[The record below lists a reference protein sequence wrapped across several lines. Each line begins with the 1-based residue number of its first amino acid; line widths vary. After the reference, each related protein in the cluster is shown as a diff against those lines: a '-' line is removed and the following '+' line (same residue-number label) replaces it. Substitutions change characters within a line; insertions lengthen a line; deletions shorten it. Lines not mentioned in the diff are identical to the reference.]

1 MKVSKMIPKR
11 FSSRLVAMML
21 LSGLIPI
28 VIFGFLLDILG
39 SRFTAETSL
48 AIEQGQQELE
58 NNSEKLMIQFAE
70 TLIRQKALDVVVQ
83 LDLYLRA
90 YPEKSLRDLQN
101 DAKFREL
108 AVQPVGETGYTVLL
122 DSNTA
127 TCCFHRD
134 PKLENL
140 NLQSLSNKLP
150 GLWRIM
156 AVSLGGRHS
165 GGYYKWQEPDG
176 TTRDK
181 YMYIAP
187 LNEKTADSVPLNV
200 AATALISEFT
210 KPIVGAR
217 DVFRSN
223 TLDLQ
228 ATVNGLIGSSKKI
241 GFVSMGLSIAI
252 ILAVAYWIGIY
263 FSRAVTQLREATIEV
278 NRGNFD
284 IRLEPTM
291 SGDVGELTEDFNKMV
306 AQLQATTVSKELLE
320 AEEQKLKELNAYL
333 QQEIAERK
341 TIEEELEKARDY
353 LENVFVNSPDAI
365 GIVDEKGRFVKCNRK
380 AAQLFGFDYEELEGK
395 SVFEI
400 YADQEELE
408 KMLKILRQ
416 EGSVSCY
423 EIIMKRKDGTTFL
436 AELSISLLKN
446 SEDKNIGSVAVAR
459 DLTDIKATLT
469 ALEEANTQ
477 LRQEIIER
485 KKIEDELKQARDY
498 LEYVLENS
506 PDAIGIVD
514 KHGRFVKWN
523 KMAAKLYGYELEN
536 LEGKKAFDL
545 YADQDELEKM
555 LTELRQDGFV
565 RRYEIDMQRKDG
577 TAIPC
582 EISISLLKDVENRT
596 AGSVCVARDL
606 SEIKKAF
613 AKLKTINLNLHHE
626 ITERKLAEEAFR
638 QSEERYRTVLEANPD
653 PVVVYDM
660 EGKVVYF
667 NPAFTNVFGW
677 SLEERL
683 GNKMDM
689 FVPET
694 SWPETK
700 RMIDKILA
708 SEDFSGIETRRYTK
722 EGDTIPVSVSGA
734 IYRDQA
740 GKPVGSVIN
749 LRDITEQKRVEE
761 TLRRQNEY
769 LAVLHETT
777 LGLVSRLNL
786 DDLLQGLI
794 TRTAQL
800 FGTPNGFIDL
810 VDAAKGELERKVGT
824 GIFDRQTIH
833 TRRLG
838 NGMAGKIC
846 QSGECLVIDDY
857 DAWPGRS
864 PHFGQN
870 VVSAVMGAP
879 LKPGEE
885 IMGVIGIAYGTE
897 SERTF
902 GDEDVQLL
910 NSFAQLAS
918 LALDNARLYSQASK
932 AREAAESVSRA
943 KSTFLANMSHELR
956 TPLNAIIGYSEMLL
970 EDAETSG
977 QKEFIPDLQ
986 KIRASGQ
993 YLLSLI
999 NEILDLS
1006 KIEAGK
1012 MDLYLESFD
1021 VKRMIEEVVSTIQL
1035 LAEQNENVLK
1045 VQWGDNLGTM
1055 YADLTKVRQ
1064 SLFNLLSN
1072 ACKFTERGTVS
1083 LDASLDTLDGVDCL
1097 TFSISDTGIGM
1108 TEEQIDRLFQEFSQA
1123 EVSTTRKYGGTG
1135 LGLQLSK
1142 QFCQMMGGDIVVE
1155 SELGIGST
1163 FTIRL
1168 PAKVVDHK
1176 AELASL
1182 EEVRFEAGPE
1192 GSGTV
1197 LVIDDDAMVLELMK
1211 RSLSKE
1217 GYRVVTAKGGKE
1229 GLRLARELI
1238 PDVITLDVIMSE
1250 MDGWAVLSALKGDSD
1265 LANIPVI
1272 MLTIVD
1278 DKNMGYRLGA
1288 SDYLTKP
1295 INRERLV
1302 VAVRKHA
1309 PPPCEVLVV
1318 EDEAEM
1324 RELLQRFL
1332 QSEGWVVVE
1341 AQNGRE
1347 ALDRISENKP
1357 RLILLDLMMPTM
1369 DGFEFLD
1376 ELRKHAAWRS
1386 IPVLV
1391 ITAKDLTAEERR
1403 RLDGRVNKILQK
1415 AAYSREELLAEVREL
1430 VADHISQRA
1439 VDES

>member
-11 FSSRLVAMML
+11 FSSRLVAMTL

-48 AIEQGQQELE
+48 AIQQGQQELE
-58 NNSEKLMIQFAE
+58 NNSEKLMIRLAE

-108 AVQPVGETGYTVLL
+108 AVQPVGETGYTALL

-127 TCCFHRD
+127 TCCFHRE

-210 KPIVGAR
+210 GPIVGAR

-228 ATVNGLIGSSKKI
+228 ATVNGLILSSKKI

-278 NRGNFD
+278 NKGNFD

-306 AQLQATTVSKELLE
+306 ARLQATTVSKELLE
-320 AEEQKLKELNAYL
+320 AEEQKMKELNACL

-341 TIEEELEKARDY
+341 SIEDELKKARDY
-353 LENVFVNSPDAI
+353 LENVFANSPDAI
-365 GIVDEKGRFVKCNRK
+365 GIVDEKGRFVKCNRR
-380 AAQLFGFDYEELEGK
+380 AAQLYGFDYEELEGK
-395 SVFEI
+395 SGFEL

-408 KMLKILRQ
+408 KMLKMLRQ
-416 EGSVSCY
+416 EGSVGRH
-423 EIIMKRKDGTTFL
+423 EIIMNRKDGTTFL
-436 AELSISLLKN
+436 ASISISLLKD
-446 SEDKNIGSVAVAR
+446 SEDKNIGSVAVTR

-477 LRQEIIER
+477 LRKEIIER
-485 KKIEDELKQARDY
+485 KKIEDEFKQARDY
-498 LEYVLENS
+498 LEYVLDNS
-506 PDAIGIVD
+506 PDVIGIVD

-523 KMAAKLYGYELEN
+523 RMAAQTYGYSFEE
-536 LEGKKAFDL
+536 LEGKTAFEF
-545 YADQDELEKM
+545 YADQEELEKM
-555 LTELRQDGFV
+555 LGKLRRDGYISC
-565 RRYEIDMQRKDG
+565 YEIDMKKKDG
-577 TAIPC
+577 STIPY
-582 EISISLLKDVENRT
+582 EISISLLKDSDNRT
-596 AGSVCVARDL
+596 VGSVCVARDL
-606 SEIKKAF
+606 SEIKKTLNAV
-613 AKLKTINLNLHHE
+613 KTINEELERE
-626 ITERKLAEEAFR
+626 ISER
-638 QSEERYRTVLEANPD
+638 
-653 PVVVYDM
+653 
-660 EGKVVYF
+660 
-667 NPAFTNVFGW
+667 
-677 SLEERL
+677 
-683 GNKMDM
+683 
-689 FVPET
+689 
-694 SWPETK
+694 
-700 RMIDKILA
+700 
-708 SEDFSGIETRRYTK
+708 
-722 EGDTIPVSVSGA
+722 
-734 IYRDQA
+734 
-740 GKPVGSVIN
+740 
-749 LRDITEQKRVEE
+749 KRVEE
-761 TLRRQNEY
+761 TLRRQKEY

-810 VDAAKGELERKVGT
+810 VDAERGELERKVGA
-824 GIFDRQTIH
+824 GIFDQPTIY

-857 DAWPGRS
+857 DAWSGRS
-864 PHFGQN
+864 THFGQN

-918 LALDNARLYSQASK
+918 LALDNARLYSQASE
-932 AREAAESVSRA
+932 ARETAESVSRA

-970 EDAETSG
+970 EDAEASG

-986 KIRASGQ
+986 KIAASGQ
-993 YLLSLI
+993 HLLSLI

-1012 MDLYLESFD
+1012 MDLYLESLD
-1021 VKRMIEEVVSTIQL
+1021 VKRMIEEVLSTIQL
-1035 LAEQNENVLK
+1035 LAEQNENDLK

-1083 LDASLDTLDGVDCL
+1083 LDVFRDTLDGVDWL

-1108 TEEQIDRLFQEFSQA
+1108 TEEQIGRLFQEFSQA

-1135 LGLQLSK
+1135 LGLLLSE
-1142 QFCQMMGGDIVVE
+1142 QFCQMMGGDIAVE

-1176 AELASL
+1176 AELATL
-1182 EEVRFEAGPE
+1182 EEVRLEAGPE
-1192 GSGTV
+1192 GASTV

-1211 RSLSKE
+1211 RFLSKE

-1265 LANIPVI
+1265 LANTPVI

-1278 DKNMGYRLGA
+1278 DKSMGYRLGA

-1295 INRERLV
+1295 INRNRLV
-1302 VAVRKHA
+1302 AAVRKHA
-1309 PPPCEVLVV
+1309 PPPCGVLVV
-1318 EDEAEM
+1318 EDDAEM

-1332 QSEGWVVVE
+1332 QNEGWVVVE

-1357 RLILLDLMMPTM
+1357 ELILLDLMMPTM
-1369 DGFEFLD
+1369 DGFEFLE
-1376 ELRKHAAWRS
+1376 ELRKHTAWLS

-1415 AAYSREELLAEVREL
+1415 GAYSREKLLAEVHDL
-1430 VADHISQRA
+1430 VADYISQSA
-1439 VDES
+1439 GDES